1 MNPGRA
7 AQIAAKALIAAG
19 PDEPLEPY
27 LIPFLTRADGAL
39 ALASSL
45 QKSELSLRLRD
56 RIRGALGA
64 AGLHSTHLEKALNLP
79 YVESPSAV
87 GLPVYSQQWIDS
99 LAAEVRKD
107 GDSSRGSKVY
117 HRDSLAC
124 TKCHVIS
131 GEGMEFGP
139 ELTAVGAGLPLEII
153 IESVVWPQRQ
163 IKEGYLSTSITTRNG
178 LMVSGHL
185 KHEDSQR
192 IIIEDAVTRRRR
204 TLTPSQVEHRQ
215 DAGTIMPPGL
225 TAQLSREE
233 LRDLVRF
240 LSERKGK

>member
-1 MNPGRA
+1 MA
-7 AQIAAKALIAAG
+7 VTALAAAG
-19 PDEPLEPY
+19 PNDSLEPY
-27 LIPFLTRADGAL
+27 LIPFLTRVDGDI
-39 ALASSL
+39 ALASIL
-45 QKSELSLRLRD
+45 HKTELSSSLRA

-64 AGLHSTHLEKALNLP
+64 AGLHSTHLGKALNTS
-79 YVESPSAV
+79 YSKTSPTI
-87 GLPVYSQQWIDS
+87 GLPAFSQEWIDS

-107 GDSSRGSKVY
+107 GNSERGSKVY

-131 GEGMEFGP
+131 GQGQEFGP

-153 IESVVWPQRQ
+153 IESVVWPRRQ
-163 IKEGYLSTSITTRNG
+163 IKEGYLSTAITTRDG
-178 LMVSGHL
+178 LVVSGHL

-192 IIIEDAVTRRRR
+192 IVIEDAVTRQRR
-204 TLTPSQVEHRQ
+204 TLAPNQVQHRQ

-233 LRDLVRF
+233 LRDLMRF
-240 LSERKGK
+240 LSEKKGK